1 MHDTVLLGKISQE
14 LERLCRENNIS
25 KLLKLVVE
33 VSSNSHVNHENL
45 KEYLNEYNLPLV
57 GEWTTVIVKKEAI
70 EEQSAFINN
79 LEGETWG
86 KQ

>member
-33 VSSNSHVNHENL
+33 VSSNSPVNHENL

-57 GEWTTVIVKKEAI
+57 G
-70 EEQSAFINN
+70 
-79 LEGETWG
+79 
-86 KQ
+86 